1 MVCKSMEN
9 CVYLKKNWKTWEA
22 WLQILPTSNFTLM
35 IYPNSDK
42 IQQEN
47 WTFKIVKHISQN

>member
-1 MVCKSMEN
+1 MEN